1 MPWRAPKGK
10 MNQPMGIGI
19 TLREF
24 RREHD
29 LSQRELGE
37 MCGLTHSAI
46 SRIESGERTR
56 LQFETLRLMAQALG
70 ISVDELVAASQQAEA
85 ATA

>member
-1 MPWRAPKGK
+1 MAYERKRK
-10 MNQPMGIGI
+10 QPMGIGI
-19 TLREF
+19 PLREF
-24 RREHD
+24 RKEHD

-56 LQFETLRLMAQALG
+56 LEFETMRLMAQALG
-70 ISVDELVAASQQAEA
+70 ITVDELVAQSTTEA